1 MCRPCGAKS
10 LPTLSIPI
18 PQTLALAVHQVCVQM
33 QPEVL
38 AKGAKV
44 RCVGLVR
51 RLVATAVRCGVVA
64 TVVAAAAALALLVS
78 DSSNS

>member
-1 MCRPCGAKS
+1 M
-10 LPTLSIPI
+10 PTLSIPI

-33 QPEVL
+33 QTEVL

-44 RCVGLVR
+44 RCEDRVG
-51 RLVATAVRCGVVA
+51 RLVATAVRSRVVA
-64 TVVAAAAALALLVS
+64 TVVAAAAALALLVA